1 MYILKF
7 VLIGIIGLVVL
18 LLIVALFTKKEYG
31 VIREVT
37 INKPKSEVF
46 DYVKLL
52 KNQENFSVWA
62 NRDPQ
67 MKKDYR
73 GSDGTV
79 GYVSAWDSKMKDV
92 GKGDQEI
99 KKVTDGERIDYELRF
114 IEPFASTSSAY
125 MVFEGVSD
133 TQTKVKWGFTGKMKY
148 PMNLLLLTMD
158 MEGMIGKDFQDG
170 LNKLKAILE
179 K

>member
-1 MYILKF
+1 MNILKI

-18 LLIVALFTKKEYG
+18 LLIVALFAKKEYG

-73 GSDGTV
+73 GTDGTA
-79 GYVSAWDSKMKDV
+79 GFVSMWDSKMKDV
-92 GKGDQEI
+92 GKGEQEI
-99 KKVTDGERIDYELRF
+99 TKIADGERIEYELRF

-125 MVFEGVSD
+125 MVFESVSE

-148 PMNLLLLTMD
+148 PTNLLLLTMN

-170 LNKLKAILE
+170 LNKLKSILE

>member
-1 MYILKF
+1 MKIFTFL
-7 VLIGIIGLVVL
+7 LIGIVGLVVFAL
-18 LLIVALFTKKEYG
+18 VVALFTKKEYG

-62 NRDPQ
+62 HRDPN
-67 MKKDYR
+67 MKKQYR
-73 GSDGTV
+73 GTDGTT
-79 GYVSAWDSKMKDV
+79 GFISEWDSQMKDV
-92 GKGDQEI
+92 GKGEQEI
-99 KKVTDGERIDYELRF
+99 KKIIDGERIDYELRF
-114 IEPFASTSSAY
+114 IEPFSSTSFAY
-125 MVFEGVSD
+125 ITFDGVSEA
-133 TQTKVKWGFTGKMKY
+133 QTKVKWGFTGKMKY
-148 PMNLLLLTMD
+148 PTNLFLLTMD

-170 LNKLKAILE
+170 LNKLKTILE

>member
-1 MYILKF
+1 MNILKI
-7 VLIGIIGLVVL
+7 VLIAIAGLIVI

-46 DYVKLL
+46 EYVKLL
-52 KNQENFSVWA
+52 KNQDNFSVWA

-67 MKKDYR
+67 MNKDYR

-79 GYVSAWDSKMKDV
+79 GFVSSWDSKMKDV
-92 GKGDQEI
+92 GKGEQEI
-99 KKVTDGERIDYELRF
+99 TKIADGERIDYELRF

-125 MVFEGVSD
+125 MIFESVSD

-148 PMNLLLLTMD
+148 PANLFLLTMD

-170 LNKLKAILE
+170 LNKLKMVLE

>member
-1 MYILKF
+1 MNILKF
-7 VLIGIIGLVVL
+7 VLIGIISLIVL

-37 INKPKSEVF
+37 INKPKLVVF
-46 DYVKLL
+46 YYVKLL

-62 NRDPQ
+62 NKDPQ

-79 GYVSAWDSKMKDV
+79 GFVSAWVSKMKDV
-92 GKGDQEI
+92 GKGEQEI
-99 KKVTDGERIDYELRF
+99 TKIADGERIDYELRF

>member
-1 MYILKF
+1 MKIITF
-7 VLIGIIGLVVL
+7 ALIGITGLVVL
-18 LLIVALFTKKEYG
+18 ALVVALFTKKEYG

-62 NRDPQ
+62 NKDPN
-67 MKKDYR
+67 MKKEYR
-73 GSDGTV
+73 GTDGTT
-79 GYVSAWDSKMKDV
+79 GFVSAWESKMKDV
-92 GKGDQEI
+92 GKGEQEI
-99 KKVTDGERIDYELRF
+99 TKIIDGQRIDYELRF
-114 IEPFASTSSAY
+114 IEPFASKSLAYITFEEPSS
-125 MVFEGVSD
+125 

-148 PMNLLLLTMD
+148 PTNLLLLTMD

-170 LNKLKAILE
+170 LNNLKTILE